1 MGRKGCYQHGSSA
14 EYTRQAKPRK
24 ESGMSAE
31 QTAVSL
37 VPMTPNKMALVSP
50 MLEKAQSLTVATKDD
65 AALARAFGKEIN
77 AMIATI
83 KADFE
88 KPKKATDEAHKAV
101 VAQEKSHLDPL
112 NVAKEVVSGKI
123 TAWDGAER
131 KRIEEERRLLAQE
144 DERKRQAILEAA
156 RKKLDKLM
164 EGMTDDRQLLTVL
177 NASLNIHETTEEEAE
192 VIRAQIRTVEAR
204 IATTVERAQVVEQKV
219 EEASQPIAPDQ
230 SAVTVKRAT
239 GVSLEKVITAVNM
252 KVFLRWLASDECTID
267 ASTVIKVQDGA
278 MKQLVQRMNMPGV
291 SWKYQA
297 KTRF

>member
-65 AALARAFGKEIN
+65 AALARAFGKELN

-144 DERKRQAILEAA
+144 DERKRQAILEWRWRGPSSGFRAAPRGELGSPQAA
-156 RKKLDKLM
+156 RGCCPRSTPRL
-164 EGMTDDRQLLTVL
+164 
-177 NASLNIHETTEEEAE
+177 
-192 VIRAQIRTVEAR
+192 
-204 IATTVERAQVVEQKV
+204 
-219 EEASQPIAPDQ
+219 AP
-230 SAVTVKRAT
+230 A
-239 GVSLEKVITAVNM
+239 G
-252 KVFLRWLASDECTID
+252 
-267 ASTVIKVQDGA
+267 
-278 MKQLVQRMNMPGV
+278 
-291 SWKYQA
+291 
-297 KTRF
+297 